1 MYARKA
7 AGAIIILALIGGGA
21 LAQHSGGSAA
31 QHSGSQ
37 MPAGDKDYLPAMDKM
52 HKDMMAAVDPD
63 PTKTWVKMMIPHHQG
78 AIDMSK
84 AVLKQTKDAK
94 IRAMAEKIVQ
104 DQSREIKEMRDWL
117 KKNGG

>member
-1 MYARKA
+1 MRHYSRMLVLPA
-7 AGAIIILALIGGGA
+7 AVTFLFLSLPA
-21 LAQHSGGSAA
+21 AA
-31 QHSGSQ
+31 QMQSGSQ
-37 MPAGDKDYLPAMDKM
+37 MPAGDKAYLPAMNKM

-94 IRAMAEKIVQ
+94 IRAMAEKIVK
-104 DQSREIKEMRDWL
+104 DQSKEIQEFQDWL

>member
-1 MYARKA
+1 MW
-7 AGAIIILALIGGGA
+7 
-21 LAQHSGGSAA
+21 QHSRVLSLSATVVFLLFTMPAVA
-31 QHSGSQ
+31 QQQPSSQ
-37 MPAGDKDYLPAMDKM
+37 MPAGDKDYLPAMNKM

-84 AVLKQTKDAK
+84 AVLKQTKDPK
-94 IRAMAEKIVQ
+94 IRAMAEKVVKE
-104 DQSREIKEMRDWL
+104 QSKEIKELQDWL

>member
-1 MYARKA
+1 MRQRSRVF
-7 AGAIIILALIGGGA
+7 AL
-21 LAQHSGGSAA
+21 SAA
-31 QHSGSQ
+31 VAFLIFGLPAAAQLQSGSQ
-37 MPAGDKDYLPAMDKM
+37 MPAGDKDYLPAMNKM

-84 AVLKQTKDAK
+84 AVLKHSKDPK
-94 IRAMAEKIVQ
+94 IRAMAENV
-104 DQSREIKEMRDWL
+104 IKEQSKEIRELQDWL

>member
-1 MYARKA
+1 MLPHRRIVALSA
-7 AGAIIILALIGGGA
+7 AVIFLTLGLPA
-21 LAQHSGGSAA
+21 LAQHQPGA
-31 QHSGSQ
+31 H

-63 PTKTWVKMMIPHHQG
+63 PTRTWVKMMIPHHQG

-84 AVLKQTKDAK
+84 AVLKQTKDPK
-94 IRAMAEKIVQ
+94 IRAMAEKIVKGQ
-104 DQSREIKEMRDWL
+104 AEEIKEMQDWL